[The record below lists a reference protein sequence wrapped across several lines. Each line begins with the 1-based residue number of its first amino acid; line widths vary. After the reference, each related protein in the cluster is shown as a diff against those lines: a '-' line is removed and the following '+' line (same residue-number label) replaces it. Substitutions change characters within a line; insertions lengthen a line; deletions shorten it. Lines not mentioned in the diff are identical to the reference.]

1 MRKIKKILSTRICSR
16 SFAVFIGLILLAA
29 GCLFFMPIVPGPFWE
44 SKKKVAPQ
52 ESAWHGQLPIGT
64 QEWRE
69 RMKAKMLSPDSIT
82 LLPAD
87 QNMPTNR
94 VIKQGHGPPEELS
107 RSSREK
113 TVHAITNFIA
123 NVKLAGFKFDPG
135 DLTKPIR
142 VRTLVNSSAT
152 AQAEHAVFGVMWSAS
167 GDYGPMVDHITSI
180 GMDQN
185 GVDRSFNSLT
195 PGGTSLT
202 RLQDSSLYPIKASP
216 DDVYPA
222 VMDFLA
228 RQIPGG
234 NLVLNNVYHPQAP
247 LPLPILEYEFVEP
260 EDYKKNDP
268 IGTVNITL
276 RIGGTDL
283 QPGQAE
289 LLDYEDNG
297 IGIRGYRKPFPKPPA
312 SSLGGH

>member
-1 MRKIKKILSTRICSR
+1 MRKLKTILSARICDT
-16 SFAVFIGLILLAA
+16 SFAVVIGLILLTAA
-29 GCLFFMPIVPGPFWE
+29 WFFFMPIVPDGPFRKLE
-44 SKKKVAPQ
+44 KPASQ
-52 ESAWHGQLPIGT
+52 ESARHDQLPTGT
-64 QEWRE
+64 QEWRG
-69 RMKAKMLSPDSIT
+69 RMKAKILSPNSIT

-94 VIKQGHGPPEELS
+94 VIKQGQGPPEELS

-113 TVHAITNFIA
+113 TVQAMTNFIA
-123 NVKLAGFKFDPG
+123 NVELAGFKFDPG
-135 DLTKPIR
+135 NLTKPIR
-142 VRTLVNSSAT
+142 VRTVVNSSAT
-152 AQAEHAVFGVMWSAS
+152 AQAEHAVFGVMWSAT
-167 GDYGPMVDHITSI
+167 GDYGPIVDHITSI

-185 GVDRSFNSLT
+185 GVERSFNSLA

-202 RLQDSSLYPIKASP
+202 RLQNPSLYPIKAAP
-216 DDVYPA
+216 DDVYPV

-228 RQIPGG
+228 RQIPDG
-234 NLVLNNVYHPQAP
+234 NLVLNHVYHPQAP

-260 EDYKKNDP
+260 EDYKKSDP

-289 LLDYEDNG
+289 LLEYEDNG
-297 IGIRGYRKPFPKPPA
+297 IGIRGHRKSFPKPPA
-312 SSLGGH
+312 SSFGGH